1 MNNKTFKK
9 MLLGMAMASPLAL
22 INSGNVH
29 ASSVKTNVGTNWH
42 ANSLATVQQELRNQ
56 NINPDYKITNAK
68 YIVQAGDTLSQIAA
82 ATHINM
88 YHIAAVNHIQN
99 LNLIYVGQV
108 LILNQGNEVAHNVA
122 GNGSTTAASIGNTY
136 TLRSTSQQ
144 PVLNYY
150 GHTQS
155 QGTTGTPNVQKPANV
170 NSQGAPAAKQPA
182 KTIISSASSANNN
195 NQNVKPATPTGN
207 TGVNTGSTQTPSAS
221 SNPQQPASSASSSAQ
236 PVVSSSAIQGGE
248 SSTSQTTGSNASS
261 ATQQTPTVSSS
272 SQQTGVS
279 SSSQQK
285 QPVISSSASSAQ
297 NTSSSAS
304 SATQQTPS
312 VSSSSQQTGVSS
324 STTQG
329 SVSSSS
335 QQSTTSSSSSQQ
347 PASSAS
353 STSSASQ
360 VTSSSQTQGSVSS
373 SQTTTSSSTQQ
384 PASSSQSSVSS
395 SSHSTTSSSS
405 SQQPAQSSS
414 SQSSTSSSSQ
424 HSTTSSSSSKQPTSS
439 ASSASQSSATSSSQ
453 SSASSSSQSSASSSS
468 QQKTVDG
475 YTLDNM
481 PLSVFNDKKNL
492 DAINNT
498 FSGDEI
504 ENYFNNH
511 IGKGNMTWDE
521 AQQAQQNGQVTSAIL
536 AWNGQMLPTQM
547 SQDMAKNN
555 GTLAN
560 AIYNWRGMLPTSYL
574 NGDNQ
579 MTEINKQYG
588 SLDGDTLNEAQS
600 EKLTSYL
607 NSLLNTYS
615 SGKSTNPQL
624 QEVAN
629 KRAEE
634 LTSYSHDGFE
644 NVNAKAEVLADLG
657 NINSFQNKS
666 MFDVLANSAY
676 GMYQW
681 IYDDADSN
689 WGHRDNLKNY
699 NNWAFSI
706 KVLSNGEVIL
716 IGEGR

>member
-1 MNNKTFKK
+1 MDNKTFKK

-29 ASSVKTNVGTNWH
+29 ASSIKTNVETNWH

-88 YHIAAVNHIQN
+88 YHIVAVNHIQN

-150 GHTQS
+150 GHTQA
-155 QGTTGTPNVQKPANV
+155 QGTTGTPNVQRTANV
-170 NSQGAPAAKQPA
+170 NSQGAPAAAKPA
-182 KTIISSASSANNN
+182 KTIIPSTPSANNN
-195 NQNVKPATPTGN
+195 NQNVKPATPTSN
-207 TGVNTGSTQTPSAS
+207 TGVNTGSHAGNTTGSTVTGNTTPSVSGSVNTGSHVAGNTSTNTGSTVTSNTQGSASQTGSSATQNNNSQKTPTVDSSSASQQAPAQSSSAQQPASSASHATTPSAS
-221 SNPQQPASSASSSAQ
+221 SASQPTGSSQAQGSASQTVSTATPSNSQKTPTVDSSSASSNTQQPAQSSSAQSGVSSSSQQTTASSSNAQQPASSASSSSQSIA
-236 PVVSSSAIQGGE
+236 
-248 SSTSQTTGSNASS
+248 STN
-261 ATQQTPTVSSS
+261 SS
-272 SQQTGVS
+272 SQ
-279 SSSQQK
+279 
-285 QPVISSSASSAQ
+285 SSA
-297 NTSSSAS
+297 
-304 SATQQTPS
+304 
-312 VSSSSQQTGVSS
+312 
-324 STTQG
+324 
-329 SVSSSS
+329 
-335 QQSTTSSSSSQQ
+335 SSSSQQ

-353 STSSASQ
+353 
-360 VTSSSQTQGSVSS
+360 
-373 SQTTTSSSTQQ
+373 
-384 PASSSQSSVSS
+384 
-395 SSHSTTSSSS
+395 
-405 SQQPAQSSS
+405 
-414 SQSSTSSSSQ
+414 
-424 HSTTSSSSSKQPTSS
+424 
-439 ASSASQSSATSSSQ
+439 
-453 SSASSSSQSSASSSS
+453 SSASSSSQSSASSSAS
-468 QQKTVDG
+468 SSSQKTVDG

-492 DAINNT
+492 NAINNT
-498 FSGDEI
+498 FSGDAI

-555 GTLAN
+555 GVMAN
-560 AIYNWRGMLPTSYL
+560 AIYNWRGMLPVSYL

-588 SLDGDTLNEAQS
+588 SLNGDTLNQAQS

-607 NSLLNTYS
+607 NSLLETYP
-615 SGKSTNPQL
+615 GAGNKGTNAKL
-624 QEVAN
+624 QEIAN
-629 KRAEE
+629 ERANS
-634 LTSYSHDGFE
+634 LTAFNHNGMPDDCT
-644 NVNAKAEVLADLG
+644 EVLADLG
-657 NINSFQNKS
+657 NISGFKDKS
-666 MFDVLANSAY
+666 MFDMLANSSY

-681 IYDDADSN
+681 MYNDAN
-689 WGHRDNLKNY
+689 PEIGPAWGHRSALKNCTD
-699 NNWAFSI
+699 WAFSI

-716 IGEGR
+716 IGEGQ

>member
-1 MNNKTFKK
+1 MDNKTFKK

-29 ASSVKTNVGTNWH
+29 ASSVKTNVETNWH

-150 GHTQS
+150 GHTQA
-155 QGTTGTPNVQKPANV
+155 QGTTGTPNVQRTANV
-170 NSQGAPAAKQPA
+170 NSQGVPAAAKPA
-182 KTIISSASSANNN
+182 KTVIPSTPSATN
-195 NQNVKPATPTGN
+195 NQNTKPTTPTGN
-207 TGVNTGSTQTPSAS
+207 TGVNTGSHAGNTTPSVSGSVNTGSHVAGNTSTNTGSTVTPNTQGSASQTGSSATQNNNSQKTPTVDSSSASQQAPAQSSNAQQSASSVSHATAPSVSSASQPTGSSQAQGSVNTGSSATQGNNSQKAPTVDSSSAS
-221 SNPQQPASSASSSAQ
+221 SNTQQPAQSSS
-236 PVVSSSAIQGGE
+236 
-248 SSTSQTTGSNASS
+248 SQSGA
-261 ATQQTPTVSSS
+261 SSS
-272 SQQTGVS
+272 SQQT
-279 SSSQQK
+279 
-285 QPVISSSASSAQ
+285 
-297 NTSSSAS
+297 
-304 SATQQTPS
+304 
-312 VSSSSQQTGVSS
+312 
-324 STTQG
+324 
-329 SVSSSS
+329 
-335 QQSTTSSSSSQQ
+335 TTSSSSSQQ

-353 STSSASQ
+353 S
-360 VTSSSQTQGSVSS
+360 
-373 SQTTTSSSTQQ
+373 
-384 PASSSQSSVSS
+384 
-395 SSHSTTSSSS
+395 
-405 SQQPAQSSS
+405 S
-414 SQSSTSSSSQ
+414 SQSST
-424 HSTTSSSSSKQPTSS
+424 TS
-439 ASSASQSSATSSSQ
+439 
-453 SSASSSSQSSASSSS
+453 SSASSSS
-468 QQKTVDG
+468 QKTVDG

-492 DAINNT
+492 NAINNT
-498 FSGDEI
+498 FSGDAI

-521 AQQAQQNGQVTSAIL
+521 AQQAQQNGTITSAIL
-536 AWNGQMLPTQM
+536 SWNGQMLPTQM

-555 GTLAN
+555 GVMAN
-560 AIYNWRGMLPTSYL
+560 AIYNWRGMLPVSYL

-588 SLDGDTLNEAQS
+588 SLNGDTLNQVQS

-615 SGKSTNPQL
+615 SGKTTNSQL
-624 QEVAN
+624 QAVAD

-644 NVNAKAEVLADLG
+644 NVNAQAEVLDDLG
-657 NINSFQNKS
+657 NINEFQNKN
-666 MFDVLANSAY
+666 MFDILAHSSY

-716 IGEGR
+716 IGEGQ

>member
-1 MNNKTFKK
+1 
-9 MLLGMAMASPLAL
+9 MLLGMAMASPLSL

-29 ASSVKTNVGTNWH
+29 ASSVKTNVETNWH

-150 GHTQS
+150 GHTQA
-155 QGTTGTPNVQKPANV
+155 QGTTGTPNVQRTANV
-170 NSQGAPAAKQPA
+170 NSQGAPAT
-182 KTIISSASSANNN
+182 KTIIPSTPSVTN
-195 NQNVKPATPTGN
+195 NQNTKPATPTGN
-207 TGVNTGSTQTPSAS
+207 TGVNTSSHAGNTVGSTTTPSVSGSVNTGSHVAGNTSTNTGSTVTPNTQGSASQTGSSATQNNNSQKTPTVDSSSASQQAPAQSSSTQQPASSASHATAPNAS
-221 SNPQQPASSASSSAQ
+221 SNTQQPASSASSANQPTGSSQAQ
-236 PVVSSSAIQGGE
+236 GSVNTGSTATQNNNSQKTPTVNSSSA
-248 SSTSQTTGSNASS
+248 SSN
-261 ATQQTPTVSSS
+261 TQQPAQSSSSQSGVSSS
-272 SQQTGVS
+272 SQQT
-279 SSSQQK
+279 
-285 QPVISSSASSAQ
+285 
-297 NTSSSAS
+297 
-304 SATQQTPS
+304 
-312 VSSSSQQTGVSS
+312 
-324 STTQG
+324 
-329 SVSSSS
+329 
-335 QQSTTSSSSSQQ
+335 TTSSSSSQQ

-353 STSSASQ
+353 SSA
-360 VTSSSQTQGSVSS
+360 
-373 SQTTTSSSTQQ
+373 
-384 PASSSQSSVSS
+384 
-395 SSHSTTSSSS
+395 SSS
-405 SQQPAQSSS
+405 SQPTA
-414 SQSSTSSSSQ
+414 STN
-424 HSTTSSSSSKQPTSS
+424 
-439 ASSASQSSATSSSQ
+439 SSSQ
-453 SSASSSSQSSASSSS
+453 SSASQQNPAQSSSSQSSASSSS
-468 QQKTVDG
+468 QQPASSASSSTSSSSQSSTSSSASSSSQKTVDG

-492 DAINNT
+492 NAINNT
-498 FSGDEI
+498 FSGDAI

-555 GTLAN
+555 GVMAN
-560 AIYNWRGMLPTSYL
+560 AIYNWRGMLPVSYL

-588 SLDGDTLNEAQS
+588 SLNGDTLNQAQS

-607 NSLLNTYS
+607 NSLLETYP
-615 SGKSTNPQL
+615 GAGNKGTNAKL
-624 QEVAN
+624 QEIAN
-629 KRAEE
+629 ERANS
-634 LTSYSHDGFE
+634 LTAFNHNGMPDGCT
-644 NVNAKAEVLADLG
+644 EVLADLG
-657 NINSFQNKS
+657 NISGFKDKS
-666 MFDVLANSAY
+666 MFDMLANSSY

-681 IYDDADSN
+681 MYNDAN
-689 WGHRDNLKNY
+689 PEIGPAWGHRSALKNCTD
-699 NNWAFSI
+699 WAFSI

-716 IGEGR
+716 IGEGQ

>member
-1 MNNKTFKK
+1 MDNKTFKK

-29 ASSVKTNVGTNWH
+29 ASSIKTNVETNWH
-42 ANSLATVQQELRNQ
+42 ANSLATFQQELRNQ

-150 GHTQS
+150 GHTQA
-155 QGTTGTPNVQKPANV
+155 QGTTGTPNVQRTANV

-182 KTIISSASSANNN
+182 KTIIPSTPSANNN
-195 NQNVKPATPTGN
+195 NQNVKPATPTSN
-207 TGVNTGSTQTPSAS
+207 TGVNTGSHAGNTTGSTVTGNTTPSVSGSVNTGSHVAGNTSTNTGSTATSNTQGSASQTGSTATPNNSQKTPTIDSSSAS
-221 SNPQQPASSASSSAQ
+221 SNTQQPAQSSSAQSGVSSSSQQTTTSSSSAQQPASSASSSA
-236 PVVSSSAIQGGE
+236 
-248 SSTSQTTGSNASS
+248 
-261 ATQQTPTVSSS
+261 SSS
-272 SQQTGVS
+272 SQSTASTNSSSQSSASQQAPAQS
-279 SSSQQK
+279 SSSQ
-285 QPVISSSASSAQ
+285 SSA
-297 NTSSSAS
+297 
-304 SATQQTPS
+304 
-312 VSSSSQQTGVSS
+312 
-324 STTQG
+324 
-329 SVSSSS
+329 
-335 QQSTTSSSSSQQ
+335 SSSSQQ

-353 STSSASQ
+353 S
-360 VTSSSQTQGSVSS
+360 
-373 SQTTTSSSTQQ
+373 
-384 PASSSQSSVSS
+384 
-395 SSHSTTSSSS
+395 
-405 SQQPAQSSS
+405 S
-414 SQSSTSSSSQ
+414 SQSSTSSS
-424 HSTTSSSSSKQPTSS
+424 
-439 ASSASQSSATSSSQ
+439 
-453 SSASSSSQSSASSSS
+453 ASSSS
-468 QQKTVDG
+468 QKTVDG

-492 DAINNT
+492 NAINNT
-498 FSGDEI
+498 FSGDAI

-547 SQDMAKNN
+547 SQDMTKSN
-555 GTLAN
+555 GVMAN
-560 AIYNWRGMLPTSYL
+560 AEYDWRGALPVSYL
-574 NGDNQ
+574 NGNNQ

-588 SLDGDTLNEAQS
+588 SLNGDTLNQVQS

-615 SGKSTNPQL
+615 SGKTTNSQL
-624 QEVAN
+624 QAVAD

-644 NVNAKAEVLADLG
+644 NVNAQAEVLDDLG
-657 NINSFQNKS
+657 NINEFQNKN
-666 MFDVLANSAY
+666 MFDILAHSSY

-716 IGEGR
+716 IGEGQ

>member
-1 MNNKTFKK
+1 MDNKTFKK

-29 ASSVKTNVGTNWH
+29 ASSIKTNVETNWH

-150 GHTQS
+150 GHTQA
-155 QGTTGTPNVQKPANV
+155 QGTTGTPNVQRTANV

-182 KTIISSASSANNN
+182 KTIIPSTPSANNN
-195 NQNVKPATPTGN
+195 NQNVKPATPTSN
-207 TGVNTGSTQTPSAS
+207 TGVNTGSHAGNTTGSTVTGNTTPSVSGSVNTGSHVAGNTSTNTGSTATSNTQGSASQTGSTATPNNSQKTPTIDSSSAS
-221 SNPQQPASSASSSAQ
+221 SNTQQPAQSSSAQSGVSSSSQQTTTSSSSAQQPASSASSSA
-236 PVVSSSAIQGGE
+236 
-248 SSTSQTTGSNASS
+248 
-261 ATQQTPTVSSS
+261 SSS
-272 SQQTGVS
+272 SQSTASTNSSSQSSASQQAPAQS
-279 SSSQQK
+279 SSSQ
-285 QPVISSSASSAQ
+285 SSA
-297 NTSSSAS
+297 
-304 SATQQTPS
+304 
-312 VSSSSQQTGVSS
+312 
-324 STTQG
+324 
-329 SVSSSS
+329 
-335 QQSTTSSSSSQQ
+335 SSSSQQ

-353 STSSASQ
+353 S
-360 VTSSSQTQGSVSS
+360 
-373 SQTTTSSSTQQ
+373 
-384 PASSSQSSVSS
+384 
-395 SSHSTTSSSS
+395 
-405 SQQPAQSSS
+405 S
-414 SQSSTSSSSQ
+414 SQSSTSSS
-424 HSTTSSSSSKQPTSS
+424 
-439 ASSASQSSATSSSQ
+439 
-453 SSASSSSQSSASSSS
+453 ASSSS
-468 QQKTVDG
+468 QKTVDG

-492 DAINNT
+492 NAINNT
-498 FSGDEI
+498 FSGDAI

-547 SQDMAKNN
+547 SQDMTKSN
-555 GTLAN
+555 GVMAN
-560 AIYNWRGMLPTSYL
+560 AEYDWRGALPVSYL
-574 NGDNQ
+574 NGNNQ

-588 SLDGDTLNEAQS
+588 SLNGDTLNQVQS

-615 SGKSTNPQL
+615 SGKTTNSQL
-624 QEVAN
+624 QAVAD

-644 NVNAKAEVLADLG
+644 NVNAQAEVLDDLG
-657 NINSFQNKS
+657 NINEFQNKN
-666 MFDVLANSAY
+666 MFDILAHSSY

-716 IGEGR
+716 IGEGQ

>member
-1 MNNKTFKK
+1 MDNKTFKK

-29 ASSVKTNVGTNWH
+29 ASSVKTNVETNWH

-150 GHTQS
+150 GHTQA
-155 QGTTGTPNVQKPANV
+155 QGTTGTPNVQRTANV
-170 NSQGAPAAKQPA
+170 NSQGVPAAAKPA
-182 KTIISSASSANNN
+182 KTVIPSTPSATN
-195 NQNVKPATPTGN
+195 NQNTKPTTPTGN
-207 TGVNTGSTQTPSAS
+207 TGVNTGSHAGNTTPSVSGSVNTGSHVAGNTSTNTGSTVTSNTQGSASQTGSSATQNNNSQKTPTVDSSSASQQAPAQSSSTQQPASSASHATAPSAS
-221 SNPQQPASSASSSAQ
+221 SNTQQPASSASSASQ
-236 PVVSSSAIQGGE
+236 P
-248 SSTSQTTGSNASS
+248 TGSSQAQGSVNTGST
-261 ATQQTPTVSSS
+261 ATPNNSQKTPT
-272 SQQTGVS
+272 
-279 SSSQQK
+279 
-285 QPVISSSASSAQ
+285 IDSSSASS
-297 NTSSSAS
+297 N
-304 SATQQTPS
+304 TQQPAQ
-312 VSSSSQQTGVSS
+312 SSSS
-324 STTQG
+324 QG

-335 QQSTTSSSSSQQ
+335 QQTTTSSSSSQQ

-353 STSSASQ
+353 S
-360 VTSSSQTQGSVSS
+360 
-373 SQTTTSSSTQQ
+373 
-384 PASSSQSSVSS
+384 
-395 SSHSTTSSSS
+395 
-405 SQQPAQSSS
+405 
-414 SQSSTSSSSQ
+414 STSSSSQ
-424 HSTTSSSSSKQPTSS
+424 ST
-439 ASSASQSSATSSSQ
+439 ASTNSSSQ
-453 SSASSSSQSSASSSS
+453 SSASQQAPAQSSSSQSSASSSS
-468 QQKTVDG
+468 QQPASSASSSSQKTVDG

-492 DAINNT
+492 NAINNT
-498 FSGDEI
+498 FSGDAI

-521 AQQAQQNGQVTSAIL
+521 AQQAQQNGTITSAIL
-536 AWNGQMLPTQM
+536 SWNGQMLPTQM

-555 GTLAN
+555 GVMAN
-560 AIYNWRGMLPTSYL
+560 AIYNWRGMLPVSYL

-588 SLDGDTLNEAQS
+588 SLNGDTLNQAQS

-607 NSLLNTYS
+607 NSLLETYP
-615 SGKSTNPQL
+615 GAGNKGTNAKL
-624 QEVAN
+624 QEIAN
-629 KRAEE
+629 ERVEKMTA
-634 LTSYSHDGFE
+634 YNHDGWDS
-644 NVNAKAEVLADLG
+644 NDTSSEVLADLG
-657 NINSFQNKS
+657 NINNFQNKS
-666 MFDVLANSAY
+666 MFDILANSAD
-676 GMYQW
+676 GMYLWMYRDGGQ
-681 IYDDADSN
+681 DSVSVEGQA
-689 WGHRDNLKNY
+689 WGHRDALKEY
-699 NNWAFSI
+699 SNWAFSI

-716 IGEGR
+716 IGEGQ

>member
-22 INSGNVH
+22 INSGNIH

-136 TLRSTSQQ
+136 TLRSTSRQ

-150 GHTQS
+150 GHTQA
-155 QGTTGTPNVQKPANV
+155 QGTTGTPNVQRTANV

-182 KTIISSASSANNN
+182 KTIIPSTPSANNN
-195 NQNVKPATPTGN
+195 NQNTKPTTPTGN
-207 TGVNTGSTQTPSAS
+207 TGVNTGSHVADNTSTNTGSTVTPNTQGSAS
-221 SNPQQPASSASSSAQ
+221 QTGSSATQNNNSQKTPTVNSSSASQQAPAQSSSTQQPASSASHTTAPSASSNTQ
-236 PVVSSSAIQGGE
+236 KP
-248 SSTSQTTGSNASS
+248 ASS
-261 ATQQTPTVSSS
+261 ASSASQPTGSSQAQGSASQTGSTATSSNSQKTPT
-272 SQQTGVS
+272 
-279 SSSQQK
+279 
-285 QPVISSSASSAQ
+285 IDSSSASS
-297 NTSSSAS
+297 N
-304 SATQQTPS
+304 TQQPAQ
-312 VSSSSQQTGVSS
+312 SSSSQSGV
-324 STTQG
+324 
-329 SVSSSS
+329 
-335 QQSTTSSSSSQQ
+335 SSSSQQ

-353 STSSASQ
+353 S
-360 VTSSSQTQGSVSS
+360 
-373 SQTTTSSSTQQ
+373 
-384 PASSSQSSVSS
+384 SSQSTA
-395 SSHSTTSSSS
+395 STN
-405 SQQPAQSSS
+405 
-414 SQSSTSSSSQ
+414 
-424 HSTTSSSSSKQPTSS
+424 
-439 ASSASQSSATSSSQ
+439 SSSQ

-468 QQKTVDG
+468 QSSTSSSASSSSQKTVDG

-492 DAINNT
+492 NAINNT
-498 FSGDEI
+498 FSGDAI

-521 AQQAQQNGQVTSAIL
+521 AQQAQQNGTITSAIL
-536 AWNGQMLPTQM
+536 SWNGQMLPTQM

-555 GTLAN
+555 GVMAN
-560 AIYNWRGMLPTSYL
+560 AIYNWRGMLPVSYL

-588 SLDGDTLNEAQS
+588 SLNGDTLNQAQS

-607 NSLLNTYS
+607 NSLLETYP
-615 SGKSTNPQL
+615 GAGNKGTNAKL
-624 QEVAN
+624 QEIAN
-629 KRAEE
+629 ERAEKM
-634 LTSYSHDGFE
+634 TAFNHDGWDS
-644 NVNAKAEVLADLG
+644 NDTSSEVLADLG

-666 MFDVLANSAY
+666 MFDILANSAD
-676 GMYQW
+676 GMYLWMYRDGGQ
-681 IYDDADSN
+681 DSVSVMGQA
-689 WGHRDNLKNY
+689 WGHRDALKEY
-699 NNWAFSI
+699 SNWAFSI

-716 IGEGR
+716 IGEGQ